1 MRCSG
6 TLKVVFPD
14 GKSAKDAFLALKGE
28 AEKGG
33 RFSSRVSLDGNELA
47 VEAGGADVVAL
58 RATLNA
64 YLRYLQ
70 AIEGIEGGNDG

>member
-6 TLKVVFPD
+6 TLKFVFPD
-14 GKSAKDAFLALKGE
+14 RKSAKSAFLALKGE
-28 AEKGG
+28 EEKKK
-33 RFSSRVSLDGNELA
+33 RFSSRVSLDRNELA
-47 VEAGGADVVAL
+47 VEVRGADVVAL

-70 AIEGIEGGNDG
+70 AIEGENDG